1 MADARTTATISAIHA
16 RVLHHTITNFIAF
29 PQYGPRVIQ
38 GTVHGV
44 VLLAHDK
51 ELAMLRV
58 GVTVSTNV
66 EILLQ
71 QILTAVTV
79 QVGIGQFLIADLA
92 KIIRITIRV

>member
-16 RVLHHTITNFIAF
+16 RVLHHTITNSITF
-29 PQYGPRVIQ
+29 PRGPSMIQ
-38 GTVHGV
+38 GTVHGI

>member
-16 RVLHHTITNFIAF
+16 RVLHHTITNSITF
-29 PQYGPRVIQ
+29 PRGPRVIQ
-38 GTVHGV
+38 GTVHGI